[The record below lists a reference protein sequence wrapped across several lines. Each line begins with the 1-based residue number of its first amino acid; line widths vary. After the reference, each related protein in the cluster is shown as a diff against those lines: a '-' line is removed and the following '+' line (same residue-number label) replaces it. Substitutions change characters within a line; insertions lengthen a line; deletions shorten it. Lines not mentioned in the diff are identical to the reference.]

1 MKNYAVV
8 FSEAHIHLSEDNSF
22 LDMHNSSHHTI
33 TKPHSIFAKYTMM
46 VKPVETLRIAMS
58 NYSAVLMTT
67 LTHSLLEILPKNAF

>member
-8 FSEAHIHLSEDNSF
+8 FSEAHIHLSKDNSF

-46 VKPVETLRIAMS
+46 VKPVETLELQCQI
-58 NYSAVLMTT
+58 
-67 LTHSLLEILPKNAF
+67 IQQF